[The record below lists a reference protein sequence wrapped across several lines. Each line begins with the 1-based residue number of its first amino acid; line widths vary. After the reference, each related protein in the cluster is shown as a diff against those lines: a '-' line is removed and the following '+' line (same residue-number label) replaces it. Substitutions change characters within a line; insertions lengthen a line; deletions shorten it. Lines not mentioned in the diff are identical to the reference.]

1 MKRYLVPLVCFLVLL
16 GFLAAGLRL
25 KPREVPS
32 PLVNKPVP
40 TFRLPTL
47 ADPAQQ
53 LSPQDLRGK
62 VWILN
67 VWASWCVAC
76 RDEHP
81 VLVDFAKAGLVPL
94 YGLNYK
100 DKRPDALGWLAKF
113 GNPYQQSLSDLDG
126 LVGIDLGVYGVPETF
141 VVDRTGVIRY
151 KHIGPVTPEVLRD
164 TIIPLI
170 GQLGA

>member
-1 MKRYLVPLVCFLVLL
+1 MKRHLVPLVCFLVLL

-47 ADPAQQ
+47 ADPTQQ

-113 GNPYQQSLSDLDG
+113 GDPYQQSLSDLDG

-141 VVDRTGVIRY
+141 VVDRNGVIRY